1 MEDSLINLIERVG
14 SLGLLGWLLVWA
26 TGTAW
31 PKVSSHLDVVSAKLD
46 RIGDQLTGLRE
57 DITEI
62 RNVAVGAAHARPASA
77 ADTSN
82 TGRACAAPTGRIRY
96 SAGSKA

>member
-1 MEDSLINLIERVG
+1 MEQGLINIIERLG

-57 DITEI
+57 DINELQHS
-62 RNVAVGAAHARPASA
+62 VGADSGGAAIRGRQRSAGKNARA
-77 ADTSN
+77 
-82 TGRACAAPTGRIRY
+82 TGLAL
-96 SAGSKA
+96 GSKA

>member
-1 MEDSLINLIERVG
+1 MQDNLITMFERLG

-31 PKVSSHLDVVSAKLD
+31 PKLSSHLDIVSGKLD

-57 DITEI
+57 DIAELRALT
-62 RNVAVGAAHARPASA
+62 VGARRASPESRLAARTVGDARIAPAR
-77 ADTSN
+77 
-82 TGRACAAPTGRIRY
+82 GGQ
-96 SAGSKA
+96 

>member
-1 MEDSLINLIERVG
+1 MEQGLINIIERLG

-57 DITEI
+57 DIAEV
-62 RNVAVGAAHARPASA
+62 RNNTLSASGGAVMPPS
-77 ADTSN
+77 SN
-82 TGRACAAPTGRIRY
+82 AAPRRRAVAATG
-96 SAGSKA
+96 GGL